1 MTDIRTICNLSDKEL
16 AARRKELREGLLP
29 QARGREDL
37 SDGLALFFDASP
49 ELREELEAFVAFERE
64 CCPGLGFSVRDVSG
78 ALHLEIRG
86 IDPRASIFA
95 GVGEVAEHEKPE
107 RAGWIRLLRSAG
119 LGTAG
124 AFVLFCVVPMGIAAV
139 GGAQLAAS
147 LGALDDPWAV
157 GAGGVVFAALLWL
170 WERRRAAAR
179 KASASTGGGGC

>member
-1 MTDIRTICNLSDKEL
+1 MTDIRAICTLSDKEF

-29 QARGREDL
+29 QARGREEL

-49 ELREELEAFVAFERE
+49 ELREELEAFMAFERE
-64 CCPGLGFSVRDVSG
+64 CCPGLGFSVRDASG
-78 ALHLEIRG
+78 ALRLEIRG

-95 GVGEVAEHEKPE
+95 GVGEVAEHHKPE
-107 RAGWIRLLRSAG
+107 RAGWMRLLRSAG
-119 LGTAG
+119 LGAAG
-124 AFVLFCVVPMGIAAV
+124 AFVLFCVVPMAIAAV
-139 GGAQLAAS
+139 VGVQLAAS

-179 KASASTGGGGC
+179 KASASTGGCGG